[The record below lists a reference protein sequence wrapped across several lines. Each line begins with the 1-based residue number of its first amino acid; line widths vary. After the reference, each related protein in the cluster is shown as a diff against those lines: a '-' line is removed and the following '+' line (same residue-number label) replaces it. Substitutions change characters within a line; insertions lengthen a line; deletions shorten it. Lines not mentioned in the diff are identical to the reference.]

1 MTSNRLEAF
10 TDAVIAIIIT
20 IMVIEFEAPEETD
33 FKALIPMIPK
43 LLSYLLSFVFL
54 AIYWNNHH
62 HLFQATRCVNGKILW
77 ANLHLLFWLSLVPF
91 VTGWM
96 GENSFAALPVSLYGF
111 VLLAASVAYAVL
123 SRVLLAHPGNNSIL
137 AKALGR
143 NIKGKFSILAYIVA
157 IPLSFVAPWFAC
169 MAYAGV
175 AGMWLIPDRRIE
187 TILSNIKS

>member
-62 HLFQATRCVNGKILW
+62 HLFQIIDRVNGKVLW
-77 ANLHLLFWLSLVPF
+77 ANMNVLFWLSLVPF
-91 VTGWM
+91 STSWL
-96 GENSFAALPVSLYGF
+96 GEHYYQAAPSATYGILLTLISFSSFLLHYTVSLIHKDGS
-111 VLLAASVAYAVL
+111 LLKSL
-123 SRVLLAHPGNNSIL
+123 SKTNKREGLTFIL
-137 AKALGR
+137 
-143 NIKGKFSILAYIVA
+143 YV
-157 IPLSFVAPWFAC
+157 
-169 MAYAGV
+169 AGV
-175 AGMWLIPDRRIE
+175 ALSFIHTNYALTCYAIGTSLWFLPDRRIE
-187 TILSNIKS
+187 NIYK